1 MYSTNF
7 DKSNFKLNFKS
18 QNNEIYN
25 KDFNLDELVEA
36 IQLSH
41 DSATGPD
48 EIHYQ
53 MLKHLPD
60 TSLETLLNIFNY
72 IWTTGKFPE
81 DWTLATII
89 PIPKPG
95 KDPAEPN
102 NYRPIALTSCL
113 CKTLERMINKRLTWF
128 LESNY
133 HTLRFQSGFRS
144 DRSTTDNLVRLETFI
159 RDAFI
164 KKEHVVA
171 VFFDLEKAYDTTW
184 RYGILKDIH
193 KLGLRGRLPTFIENF
208 LADRAMQ
215 VRVGSSLSD
224 YYDQEQGVPQGG
236 VLSTTLFSI
245 KINDIVKCLGNL
257 TDCSLYVDDF
267 CICYRSKSMA
277 TIERQLQQNLN
288 KIENWATSNGFKF
301 SKSKTQCVHFCQLR
315 KQHDD
320 PVLHLYGSPIPV
332 VEESKFL
339 GILFD
344 RKLSFIP
351 HIKYL
356 KAIHNQGLR
365 LALGAFRTS
374 PVASLYVEADEPS
387 LYSRREK
394 LSLQYAIRLAAN
406 PSNPAH
412 EVTFPPNYVNLYEQK
427 PKAIKSFGIRIS
439 PLLESANIKPQNIE
453 KHFTPN
459 IPAWCMKPPEILF
472 DLHSG
477 KKSESNPHI
486 LKDDFRKMQS
496 RYKNYQ
502 QIYTDGSKEDSK
514 VGCAVISDN
523 HSNMQRIP
531 DDSSIFTAEA
541 KAIDLALDFISTCDA
556 NNKFIIF
563 SDSLSV
569 LKAMNHTSSKNPQIQ
584 KLLEKCHELLAYKE
598 IALCWIPSHIGIQG
612 NEMVDKQAKTS
623 LSLEPTS
630 FKIPFSNFKPSINK
644 YILEEWQTSWNN
656 SIGNKLL
663 DIKPT
668 IGEYQS
674 VVRNIRREEVVLA
687 RLRLGHTRVTHSY
700 LLQGEELPQCVGCD
714 APFTVRHFLLECGDF
729 AQVRNNCFHV
739 DNMKELFQDIHID
752 SIMTFL
758 RQINLFNKIL
768 LLFLKSCFVLHLY

>member
-1 MYSTNF
+1 M
-7 DKSNFKLNFKS
+7 
-18 QNNEIYN
+18 
-25 KDFNLDELVEA
+25 LD
-36 IQLSH
+36 
-41 DSATGPD
+41 P
-48 EIHYQ
+48 
-53 MLKHLPD
+53 
-60 TSLETLLNIFNY
+60 
-72 IWTTGKFPE
+72 
-81 DWTLATII
+81 
-89 PIPKPG
+89 
-95 KDPAEPN
+95 
-102 NYRPIALTSCL
+102 
-113 CKTLERMINKRLTWF
+113 
-128 LESNY
+128 
-133 HTLRFQSGFRS
+133 
-144 DRSTTDNLVRLETFI
+144 
-159 RDAFI
+159 
-164 KKEHVVA
+164 
-171 VFFDLEKAYDTTW
+171 
-184 RYGILKDIH
+184 
-193 KLGLRGRLPTFIENF
+193 
-208 LADRAMQ
+208 
-215 VRVGSSLSD
+215 
-224 YYDQEQGVPQGG
+224 
-236 VLSTTLFSI
+236 
-245 KINDIVKCLGNL
+245 
-257 TDCSLYVDDF
+257 
-267 CICYRSKSMA
+267 
-277 TIERQLQQNLN
+277 
-288 KIENWATSNGFKF
+288 
-301 SKSKTQCVHFCQLR
+301 
-315 KQHDD
+315 
-320 PVLHLYGSPIPV
+320 
-332 VEESKFL
+332 
-339 GILFD
+339 
-344 RKLSFIP
+344 
-351 HIKYL
+351 
-356 KAIHNQGLR
+356 IHNQGLR
-365 LALGAFRTS
+365 LTLGAFRTS

-477 KKSESNPHI
+477 EKSESKPHI
-486 LKDDFRKMQS
+486 SKDDFRKMQS

-541 KAIDLALDFISTCDA
+541 KAIDLALYFISTCDA

-612 NEMVDKQAKTS
+612 NEMVDKQAKAS

-674 VVRNIRREEVVLA
+674 VVRNIRREEAVLA

-700 LLQGEELPQCVGCD
+700 LLQGEEHPQCVGCD

-739 DNMKELFQDIHID
+739 DNMKELFQDIQID

-758 RQINLFNKIL
+758 RQINLFNKI
-768 LLFLKSCFVLHLY
+768 